1 MFYVPQESKHGIRIR
16 IVFVEYDISS
26 FWLDFS
32 FQKYIEPIQEQC
44 MYFYSSGFF
53 LLQWNFIFIWIW
65 VYENFQL
72 LYFIIFLT
80 RLHWFTKMLKYS
92 EYFLFSLGCSH

>member
-1 MFYVPQESKHGIRIR
+1 MFYVPQESKHGIGIR

-44 MYFYSSGFF
+44 MYLYSSGFF
-53 LLQWNFIFIWIW
+53 FITVEFYI
-65 VYENFQL
+65 YLNL
-72 LYFIIFLT
+72 
-80 RLHWFTKMLKYS
+80 
-92 EYFLFSLGCSH
+92 SL